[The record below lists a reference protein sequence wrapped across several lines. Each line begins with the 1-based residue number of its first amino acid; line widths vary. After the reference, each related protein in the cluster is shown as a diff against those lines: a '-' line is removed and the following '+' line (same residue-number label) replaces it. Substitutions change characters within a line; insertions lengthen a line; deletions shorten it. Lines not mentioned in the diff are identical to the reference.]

1 MLGQGAQC
9 SPKALPQDAARF
21 ESLRE
26 VKDPKLH
33 QEAAHYR
40 ELMKCMHLAKTF
52 KGTHPGNRKVTQAD
66 RKEAMS
72 CLSLVKGKVKGRA
85 PAKAARSRSA
95 VQHSAAYLFR
105 EVPESHAKTAT
116 QRLRLTH
123 GGTAAP
129 AHKAG
134 RGAAVLPRSVQK
146 LPAWDDQ
153 AQDAMEQRALSA
165 GQVAKGVSE
174 WEGIGQAHVRPP
186 SRGRSTRESTGTT
199 RHFFK

>member
-1 MLGQGAQC
+1 MC
-9 SPKALPQDAARF
+9 SLKAPPQDAARF

-52 KGTHPGNRKVTQAD
+52 KGTRPGSRKVTQAD
-66 RKEAMS
+66 RKEAMT
-72 CLSLVKGKVKGRA
+72 CLSLVKGRGKGRA
-85 PAKAARSRSA
+85 ARSPAKAARSA

-105 EVPESHAKTAT
+105 EVPETHAKTAT
-116 QRLRLTH
+116 QRLRLAH
-123 GGTAAP
+123 GGAPAP
-129 AHKAG
+129 AHQAG
-134 RGAAVLPRSVQK
+134 RWAAALPRSVQK
-146 LPAWDDQ
+146 LPAWDDK
-153 AQDAMEQRALSA
+153 AQDALAQHALSA

-174 WEGIGQAHVRPP
+174 WEGIGEAHVRPP

-199 RHFFK
+199 THFFK